1 MLKRPKSSEHNRSGQ
16 SGFAHGRVKRFH
28 GTASDE
34 TIFFFQEAT
43 LVACEGS
50 PKQTPDFVRFFS
62 KMTCATG
69 RCVIMYL
76 HIGAAPHLLREILQN
91 PFVTGLAVG
100 LLFGGWLGIGWCL
113 GYRTAM
119 RTVRSGSRPMINKGE
134 SRALSKQV

>member
-50 PKQTPDFVRFFS
+50 PKQTPNFVRFFS

-69 RCVIMYL
+69 RCVIVCL
-76 HIGAAPHLLREILQN
+76 VLREILQN

-100 LLFGGWLGIGWCL
+100 LLFGGWLGIIGWCL